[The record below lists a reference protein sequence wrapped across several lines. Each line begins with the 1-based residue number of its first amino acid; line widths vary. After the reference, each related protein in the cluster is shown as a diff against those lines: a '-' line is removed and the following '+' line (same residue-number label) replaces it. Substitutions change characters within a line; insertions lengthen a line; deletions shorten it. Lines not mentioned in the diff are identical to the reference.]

1 MSVSTQCYDFEIPP
15 ERVAAHPRPKA
26 SQLLLTYTKATGEIN
41 HSTFSRL
48 GAFLHPGDVMVF
60 NDSKVLPA
68 KVHLCGEKWS
78 GQFLILLRPYAF
90 PDEQCLLL
98 KEVQVISSAQRFE
111 PGSILPLMGGAQF
124 AVQGVIQSAEEYTH
138 YRGVLHFPEA
148 KPTTLEAYLNTWGE
162 LPLPPY
168 LNRPT
173 LPQDR
178 QDYQTSYAS
187 HPGSIA
193 APTAGLHFSPALL
206 HHLALA
212 EIELL
217 RVTLHIGYGTFRA
230 FSTATVEEHHMDP
243 EHYSVSK
250 ETALSLW
257 RALREGRRVIA
268 VGTTSARTLET
279 VADTLCSDVAPSGD
293 LVGESRL
300 FIYPPF
306 TFRVLSGLITNFH
319 YPRTS
324 VLALTAAMCGGRDI
338 LIDTIYQEAL
348 RRDYLWFSYG
358 DAMLIY

>member
-1 MSVSTQCYDFEIPP
+1 
-15 ERVAAHPRPKA
+15 
-26 SQLLLTYTKATGEIN
+26 
-41 HSTFSRL
+41 
-48 GAFLHPGDVMVF
+48 
-60 NDSKVLPA
+60 
-68 KVHLCGEKWS
+68 
-78 GQFLILLRPYAF
+78 
-90 PDEQCLLL
+90 LL
-98 KEVQVISSAQRFE
+98 KEVQVISSAQRFK

-124 AVQGVIQSAEEYTH
+124 AVQGVIQGGEEYTH

-168 LNRPT
+168 LNRPA

-187 HPGSIA
+187 NPGSIA

-206 HHLALA
+206 HHLAKA

-217 RVTLHIGYGTFRA
+217 RVTLHIGYGTFRT
-230 FSTATVEEHHMDP
+230 FSTATIEEHHMDP
-243 EHYSVSK
+243 EYYSVSK

-279 VADTLCSDVAPSGD
+279 VADTLRSDVPPKED

-348 RRDYLWFSYG
+348 THDYLWFSYG
-358 DAMLIY
+358 DGMLIC